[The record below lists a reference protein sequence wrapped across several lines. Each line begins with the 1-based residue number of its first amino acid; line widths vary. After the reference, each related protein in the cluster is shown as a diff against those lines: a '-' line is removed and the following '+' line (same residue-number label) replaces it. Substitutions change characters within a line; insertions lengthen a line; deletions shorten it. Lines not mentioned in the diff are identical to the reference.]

1 MGKQFIVV
9 SSITYAYKGKDI
21 LERRGC
27 KAFIEK
33 APRSISE
40 CGCLYSLVIRGC
52 TLENAVS
59 ILKAANIKI
68 IRTGSDEND
77 LPR

>member
-21 LERRGC
+21 LERKGYN
-27 KAFIEK
+27 AFIEK
-33 APRSISE
+33 APHSISE

-52 TLENAVS
+52 TLEKAES
-59 ILKAANIKI
+59 ILKTANIKV
-68 IRTGSDEND
+68 IRTGSNFDD
-77 LPR
+77 IS

>member
-1 MGKQFIVV
+1 MGKQFIIV
-9 SSITYAYKGKDI
+9 SSITYAYKGKDV
-21 LERRGC
+21 LERKGY

-52 TLENAVS
+52 TLEDAVS
-59 ILKAANIKI
+59 ILKAAHIKI
-68 IRTGSDEND
+68 IRTGSD
-77 LPR
+77 

>member
-1 MGKQFIVV
+1 MGKQFIIL
-9 SSITYAYKGKDI
+9 SSITYAYKAKDI
-21 LERRGC
+21 LERKGC

-52 TLENAVS
+52 TLEKATS
-59 ILKAANIKI
+59 FLKAANIKI
-68 IRTGSDEND
+68 IRTGSDEDD
-77 LPR
+77 LS